1 MGSFVDLETDCA
13 LYYCQYVEER
23 MMFKETEVSSVH
35 VLFSGETSFHEF
47 EKNDVGELTRVDSS
61 ALEDGHDGD
70 PS

>member
-1 MGSFVDLETDCA
+1 
-13 LYYCQYVEER
+13 

-47 EKNDVGELTRVDSS
+47 ENNDVGELTRVDSS